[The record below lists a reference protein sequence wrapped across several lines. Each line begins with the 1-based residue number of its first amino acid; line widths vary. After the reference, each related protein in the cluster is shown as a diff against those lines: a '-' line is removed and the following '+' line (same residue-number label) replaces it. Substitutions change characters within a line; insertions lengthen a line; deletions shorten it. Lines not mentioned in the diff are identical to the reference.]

1 MTNAFS
7 AQSVL
12 KMSFLVSEVIEMV
25 FTEMLYICVVHISWR
40 CGSVSLVSVHME
52 WIIASYQLKAL
63 YDV

>member
-1 MTNAFS
+1 
-7 AQSVL
+7 
-12 KMSFLVSEVIEMV
+12 MV

-40 CGSVSLVSVHME
+40 CGSVSLNLPYSVNVLMALINCTEMLYVHME